1 MRRRYHETLDDAEVV
16 VDDLGEGSQAVG
28 CAGSVAV
35 ETGSTRYTYK
45 RDKVEVQVMHRRWT
59 T

>member
-1 MRRRYHETLDDAEVV
+1 MGAVLYHEALNDAKVV

-35 ETGSTRYTYK
+35 ETNREDEMTSF
-45 RDKVEVQVMHRRWT
+45 
-59 T
+59 